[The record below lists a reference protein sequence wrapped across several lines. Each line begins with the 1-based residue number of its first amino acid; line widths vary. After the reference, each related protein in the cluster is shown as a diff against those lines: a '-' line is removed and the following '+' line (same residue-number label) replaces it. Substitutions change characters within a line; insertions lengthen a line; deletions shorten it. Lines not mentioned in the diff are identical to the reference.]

1 MGFFEDSW
9 SFLKIAI
16 NTGITHVLE
25 YPYETDYQV
34 VKNPSDIS
42 VLDTYDIE
50 TDNTWKCDTRHIY
63 SVATSEKGVS
73 GPLTLYRNDIMIGLR
88 STDTS
93 GMFEGDFK
101 YNPNHSAYYSVTYV
115 NPQGREKN
123 IVRRGIIY
131 GGDEEN
137 GTVYAS
143 VYPAEAGI
151 YRITINRVLTAGNC
165 DTPSRQNPNFYSYEV
180 EVVPPEDE
188 SEIPFGVDPED
199 IAGLRA
205 AYDEQKA
212 NNNGDDSEVEETSI
226 GKFVAIVGVI
236 TAITFVLLG
245 GTKTDDDL

>member
-1 MGFFEDSW
+1 MGYFEDSW
-9 SFLKIAI
+9 SSLKAAF
-16 NTGITHVLE
+16 NSGITWIDD
-25 YPYETDYQV
+25 TDYQL

-88 STDTS
+88 STDSS
-93 GMFEGDFK
+93 GVFEGDFN

-131 GGDEEN
+131 GGDKEH

-143 VYPAEAGI
+143 VYPAEAGT

-212 NNNGDDSEVEETSI
+212 NDNDDSEVEEPSI

-245 GTKTDDDL
+245 GTKTDDVL

>member
-9 SFLKIAI
+9 EFLKKGY
-16 NTGITHVLE
+16 NSGITYVGD
-25 YPYETDYQV
+25 TDYQL
-34 VKNPSDIS
+34 VKTPSDIS

-93 GMFEGDFK
+93 GFFEGDFN

-131 GGDEEN
+131 GGDKEN

-143 VYPAEAGI
+143 VYPAEAGT
-151 YRITINRVLTAGNC
+151 YRVTINRVLTAGNC

-205 AYDEQKA
+205 AYDAQKA
-212 NNNGDDSEVEETSI
+212 NNDDDSEVVETSI

-245 GTKTDDDL
+245 GTKTDDGL

>member
-1 MGFFEDSW
+1 MGYFEDSW
-9 SFLKIAI
+9 SSLKAAF
-16 NTGITHVLE
+16 NSGITWIDD
-25 YPYETDYQV
+25 TDYQL

-50 TDNTWKCDTRHIY
+50 TDNTWKCDSRHIY

-88 STDTS
+88 STDSS
-93 GMFEGDFK
+93 GVFEGDFN

-131 GGDEEN
+131 GGDKEH

-143 VYPAEAGI
+143 VYPAEAGT

-212 NNNGDDSEVEETSI
+212 NDNDDSEVEETSI

-245 GTKTDDDL
+245 GTKTDDGL

>member
-9 SFLKIAI
+9 EFLKKGY
-16 NTGITHVLE
+16 NSGITYVGD
-25 YPYETDYQV
+25 TDYQL
-34 VKNPSDIS
+34 VKTPSDIS

-93 GMFEGDFK
+93 GFFEGDFN

-131 GGDEEN
+131 GGDKEN

-143 VYPAEAGI
+143 VYPAEAGT
-151 YRITINRVLTAGNC
+151 YRVTINRVLTAGNC
-165 DTPSRQNPNFYSYEV
+165 DPPSRQNPNFYSYEV
-180 EVVPPEDE
+180 EVVPPEVE

-205 AYDEQKA
+205 AYDAQKA
-212 NNNGDDSEVEETSI
+212 NNDDDSEVVETSI

-245 GTKTDDDL
+245 GTKTDDGL

>member
-1 MGFFEDSW
+1 MGFFEASW
-9 SFLKIAI
+9 SFLKAAWQGGKTL
-16 NTGITHVLE
+16 TGGV
-25 YPYETDYQV
+25 DYQL

-93 GMFEGDFK
+93 GFGIDYN

-131 GGDEEN
+131 GGDKEN

-212 NNNGDDSEVEETSI
+212 NNNDDSEVEETSI

>member
-1 MGFFEDSW
+1 MGYFEDSW
-9 SFLKIAI
+9 SSLKAAF
-16 NTGITHVLE
+16 NSGITWIDD
-25 YPYETDYQV
+25 TDYQL

-88 STDTS
+88 STDSS
-93 GMFEGDFK
+93 GVFEGDFN

-131 GGDEEN
+131 GGDKEH

-143 VYPAEAGI
+143 VYPAEAGT

-212 NNNGDDSEVEETSI
+212 NDNDDSEVEEPSI

-245 GTKTDDDL
+245 GTKTDDGL

>member
-1 MGFFEDSW
+1 MGYFEDSW
-9 SFLKIAI
+9 SSLKAAF
-16 NTGITHVLE
+16 NSGITWIDD
-25 YPYETDYQV
+25 TDYQL

-93 GMFEGDFK
+93 GFGIDYN

-131 GGDEEN
+131 GGDKEH

-143 VYPAEAGI
+143 VYPAEAGT

-212 NNNGDDSEVEETSI
+212 NNNDDSEVEETSI

-245 GTKTDDDL
+245 GTKTDDGL

>member
-1 MGFFEDSW
+1 MGYFEDSW
-9 SFLKIAI
+9 SFLKRSFDSGVTWIDD
-16 NTGITHVLE
+16 
-25 YPYETDYQV
+25 TDYQL

-50 TDNTWKCDTRHIY
+50 TNNTWKCDTRHIY

-93 GMFEGDFK
+93 GFGIDYN

-131 GGDEEN
+131 GGDKEN

-143 VYPAEAGI
+143 VYPAEAGT
-151 YRITINRVLTAGNC
+151 YRITINRVLTAGSC

-212 NNNGDDSEVEETSI
+212 NNDSSDSEVEETSI
-226 GKFVAIVGVI
+226 GKFVAIIGVI

>member
-1 MGFFEDSW
+1 MGYFEDSW
-9 SFLKIAI
+9 SSLKAAF
-16 NTGITHVLE
+16 NSGITWIDD
-25 YPYETDYQV
+25 TDYQL

-88 STDTS
+88 STDSS
-93 GMFEGDFK
+93 GVFEGDFN

-131 GGDEEN
+131 GGDKEH

-143 VYPAEAGI
+143 VYPAEAGT

-212 NNNGDDSEVEETSI
+212 NNNHDSEVEETSI

-236 TAITFVLLG
+236 TAITFVLLV
-245 GTKTDDDL
+245 GTKTDDGL

>member
-1 MGFFEDSW
+1 MGYFEDSW
-9 SFLKIAI
+9 SSLKAAF
-16 NTGITHVLE
+16 NSGITWIDD
-25 YPYETDYQV
+25 TDYQL

-88 STDTS
+88 STDSS
-93 GMFEGDFK
+93 GVFEGDFN

-131 GGDEEN
+131 GGDKEH

-143 VYPAEAGI
+143 VYPAEAGT

-212 NNNGDDSEVEETSI
+212 NNNDDSEVEETSI

-245 GTKTDDDL
+245 GTKTDDGL

>member
-1 MGFFEDSW
+1 VGD
-9 SFLKIAI
+9 
-16 NTGITHVLE
+16 
-25 YPYETDYQV
+25 TDYQL
-34 VKNPSDIS
+34 VKTPSDIS

-93 GMFEGDFK
+93 GFFEGDFN

-131 GGDEEN
+131 GGDKEN

-143 VYPAEAGI
+143 VYPAEAGT
-151 YRITINRVLTAGNC
+151 YRVTINRVLTAGNC

-205 AYDEQKA
+205 AYDAQKA
-212 NNNGDDSEVEETSI
+212 NNDDDSEVVETSI

-245 GTKTDDDL
+245 GTKTDDGL

>member
-1 MGFFEDSW
+1 MGFFESSW
-9 SFLKIAI
+9 SFMKSAWEGGKTLS
-16 NTGITHVLE
+16 GG
-25 YPYETDYQV
+25 TDYQL

-93 GMFEGDFK
+93 GFGIDYN

-131 GGDEEN
+131 GGDKEH

-143 VYPAEAGI
+143 VYPAEAGT

-199 IAGLRA
+199 ITGLRA

-212 NNNGDDSEVEETSI
+212 NNNDDSEVEETSI

-245 GTKTDDDL
+245 GTKTDDGL

>member
-1 MGFFEDSW
+1 MGYFEDSW
-9 SFLKIAI
+9 SSLKAAF
-16 NTGITHVLE
+16 NSGITWIDD
-25 YPYETDYQV
+25 TDYQL

-88 STDTS
+88 STDSS
-93 GMFEGDFK
+93 GVFEGDFN

-131 GGDEEN
+131 GGDKEH

-143 VYPAEAGI
+143 VYPAEAGT

-212 NNNGDDSEVEETSI
+212 NDNDDSEVEETSI

-245 GTKTDDDL
+245 GTKTDDGL

>member
-1 MGFFEDSW
+1 MGYFEDSW
-9 SFLKIAI
+9 SSLKAAF
-16 NTGITHVLE
+16 NSGITWIDD
-25 YPYETDYQV
+25 TDYQL

-88 STDTS
+88 STDSS
-93 GMFEGDFK
+93 GVFEGDFN

-131 GGDEEN
+131 GGDKEH

-143 VYPAEAGI
+143 VYPAEAGT

-199 IAGLRA
+199 IVGLRA

-212 NNNGDDSEVEETSI
+212 NDNDDSEVEETSI

-245 GTKTDDDL
+245 GTKTDDGL